1 MSANAFM
8 RVGVGG
14 SDYQLRWS
22 HGPIQGVDFPPRCH
36 PACCPRIPHA
46 VWAAPPRYGWHECG
60 GGWHVEANC
69 KVVQW
74 FKYAW
79 SGVPQVQSEYQVRK
93 KVSHIRLARNTC
105 NKLVRDFCLH
115 ARVCVMDVGEF
126 VLHRHRHTCI
136 CTNERAQQDLNV
148 PLC

>member
-1 MSANAFM
+1 M
-8 RVGVGG
+8 
-14 SDYQLRWS
+14 L
-22 HGPIQGVDFPPRCH
+22 
-36 PACCPRIPHA
+36 
-46 VWAAPPRYGWHECG
+46 AAPKGLVASGSKGPRMACLRTVRKYFGSCMHAAGVW